1 MNEQEL
7 LWRQY
12 DKHIELYRFY
22 LEIVVKINAF
32 HYAISGAIFSFY
44 FANKLEP
51 SIKWAIALPA
61 LLSLSLAVLFA
72 YGAWANLVSRKD
84 VFDLRDK
91 MGLEVAPELMV
102 LTVLLGIFCVANFLT
117 FGGAIYVLCN

>member
-1 MNEQEL
+1 MNQEEL
-7 LWRQY
+7 HWRQY
-12 DKHIELYRFY
+12 EKHIDLYRFY

-44 FANKLEP
+44 FANKDVA

-61 LLSLSLAVLFA
+61 LLSLCMAVLFA
-72 YGAWANLVSRKD
+72 YGAYANLVTRKD
-84 VFDLRDK
+84 VFNLAHK

-102 LTVLLGIFCVANFLT
+102 LTVLLVIFCLAHILT
-117 FGGAIYVLCN
+117 FGGAIYVLCA